1 MWETLKSNQPN
12 SILSLEYEEF
22 ASINVEKIQK
32 GSLYEYIVDINI
44 YNLLEDSIV
53 TYSMKELE
61 KSLEFIKEK
70 IEDLYNSYDSYS
82 DIELNEWIDNFQDE
96 IEEY

>member
-1 MWETLKSNQPN
+1 MWETLKLNQPN
-12 SILSLEYEEF
+12 SILSLEYEGF

-70 IEDLYNSYDSYS
+70 IEDLYNSYDSYN